1 MTITITEEQV
11 SYIKGLDS
19 KKKQRKFLLD
29 CLVEQI
35 TTIGESVKISDSPSK
50 LYEIKLVESE
60 KFNCY
65 HPEIEKIIRQIVG
78 ENDNCVKITDL
89 PSKEAEEINRLN
101 PHYTTTTAPRTFEIE
116 NSDFGVQDELL
127 KFDALEENPI
137 KIEKKIKILSK
148 EYLITEK
155 DENEFTIVKS
165 DEVANEKKYTEEDM
179 FKCFQESRITNA
191 TIGFK
196 HIDFAQYLNSLE
208 K

>member
-1 MTITITEEQV
+1 MELKLNLEQV
-11 SYIKGLDS
+11 TYLKDLDS

-29 CLVEQI
+29 CLVDSI
-35 TTIGESVKISDSPSK
+35 IGESEKISDLPSK

-65 HPEIEKIIRQIVG
+65 HPEIEKIIRQIVV

-101 PHYTTTTAPRTFEIE
+101 SHYTTTTASKTFQGDTKIVE
-116 NSDFGVQDELL
+116 QDELL

-137 KIEKKIKILSK
+137 EIGKKIKILGK

-155 DENEFTIVKS
+155 DGNEFTIVKS
-165 DEVANEKKYTEEDM
+165 AEFANEKKYTEEDM
-179 FKCFQESRITNA
+179 FKCFQESRITDA
-191 TIGFK
+191 IIGFK